1 MSNIAYFLS
10 ISVTLFAYHYCFGE
24 AGEVSSLGL
33 NSVMKP
39 TQSTTLVSPN
49 RTFAAGFI
57 SIGNQAYAFGIWY
70 ATIPDR
76 TVTWLANRDHAVD
89 QNSSLILTKN
99 GDMVIS
105 RSNGTVIWATNTSDS
120 QVKQAVL
127 LENGNL
133 VLNGS
138 IGEPVWQS
146 FDYPTDTLL
155 PQQTFKDKIPLVSR
169 KNEHTYSSGVYTLSF
184 NKDNRLSLFYGGLGV
199 AVPEQY
205 WVDLD
210 SLDQTQYA
218 MTGGGAG
225 LIISSAGIN
234 TTGGIIIS
242 DGIDFMTSDFGEGHL
257 RRLTLDA
264 DGNLRVYGWQKNTS
278 KWIVVWKAIQ
288 QQCKIYGM
296 CGPNALCADKS
307 DHTQECICP
316 PGFHMK
322 NDSDHSQGCDRD
334 IDLKCNESA
343 SKFVNLEFASYQGHD
358 LLRLSFQTLKDC
370 ETACLD
376 NCSCLAF
383 SYMYDQYPW
392 KALGSENCYLKGR
405 LLYGYR
411 SPNSKSFMFIRV
423 SVNDTNSSAAI
434 ASISRLTNPSLN
446 LVCPSDLRLKF
457 PTITYSSQEVTTA
470 IVVSSSILLVEII
483 AGAAAACFLVSKY
496 KILRDAERY
505 GIEILSGR
513 PKKFTY
519 AELETATNNFSEV
532 LGKGAF
538 GTVYKGSLP
547 DHTPIAVKK
556 IHRVT
561 EGQEE
566 FWAEVT
572 IICRIHHVNLVR
584 MWGFCAEGEHRLLVY
599 EYVSN
604 GSLDT
609 HLFPSPKKRNPPSL
623 DWKTRYQIA
632 VRTAKGIAYLHEE
645 CLEWI
650 LHCDIKPQ
658 NVLLDEKFCPKV
670 SDFGLAKL
678 VNREIALSVSRIR
691 GTRGYL
697 APEWTENRPIT
708 SKADVYSFGMV
719 LLKIV
724 SGRRDFEFLTAAAME
739 VETWRFP
746 VWAFEMMKRGEIRE
760 IVDQNMGVEGKHE
773 WDEDEVE
780 RVMKTAF
787 WCIQTDPLLRPSMGK
802 PPSQVLS
809 LPNRWRR
816 SLPVKIVGYRLK
828 KFVEKVKIVDYVVSS
843 EEAKIEKEDVNPEDL
858 RRKEK
863 DSVPVEENKDTAKVL
878 PENQNVLKELRSH
891 LNILKRLG
899 GSLTGTCACINLLS
913 LEIANYLKEVVSH
926 LKELNSGRP

>member
-1 MSNIAYFLS
+1 MYQILWKGNGRPEKCFEILCHNEGSNPNTVRGAPVLIWSIFLGEAAEQNISSVLELNSVATPAKSKILVSPKGTFAYGFLS
-10 ISVTLFAYHYCFGE
+10 IGA
-24 AGEVSSLGL
+24 
-33 NSVMKP
+33 
-39 TQSTTLVSPN
+39 
-49 RTFAAGFI
+49 
-57 SIGNQAYAFGIWY
+57 QAYVLGIWY
-70 ATIPDR
+70 ATIPNY
-76 TVTWLANRDHAVD
+76 TVTWLANRDHPVD
-89 QNSSLILTKN
+89 GNSALTLAEN
-99 GDMVIS
+99 GSMTLS
-105 RSNGTVIWATNTSDS
+105 YSNGTLVWATNTSDLR
-120 QVKQAVL
+120 VKEAIL
-127 LENGNL
+127 LEN
-133 VLNGS
+133 
-138 IGEPVWQS
+138 
-146 FDYPTDTLL
+146 
-155 PQQTFKDKIPLVSR
+155 
-169 KNEHTYSSGVYTLSF
+169 
-184 NKDNRLSLFYGGLGV
+184 GV

-210 SLDQTQYA
+210 SLDQTQYV

-242 DGIDFMTSDFGEGHL
+242 DGLSFMTSDFGEGHL

-278 KWIVVWKAIQ
+278 KWVVVWKAIQ

-457 PTITYSSQEVTTA
+457 PKITYSSQEVTTA
-470 IVVSSSILLVEII
+470 SAVGSSILLVEII
-483 AGAAAACFLVSKY
+483 AGATAAYFLMSKY
-496 KILRDAERY
+496 RILKEAERY
-505 GIEILSGR
+505 GKEMLSGR

-519 AELETATNNFSEV
+519 AELETATNNFSQIV
-532 LGKGAF
+532 GKGGF
-538 GTVYKGSLP
+538 GTVYKGFLP
-547 DHTPIAVKK
+547 DFTPIAVKK
-556 IHRVT
+556 IDRVT
-561 EGQEE
+561 EGEDE

-572 IICRIHHVNLVR
+572 IVCRIHHLNLVR
-584 MWGFCAEGEHRLLVY
+584 MFGFCAEGDHRLLVY
-599 EYVSN
+599 EYVPN
-604 GSLDT
+604 GSLET
-609 HLFPSPKKRNPPSL
+609 HLFPSPDKVLNPPSL
-623 DWKTRYQIA
+623 DWKTRYKIA

-658 NVLLDEKFCPKV
+658 NILLDDKFCPKV
-670 SDFGLAKL
+670 SDFGLSKL
-678 VNREIALSVSRIR
+678 VDRETALSVSHIR
-691 GTRGYL
+691 GSRGYL

-708 SKADVYSFGMV
+708 AKADVYSFGLV
-719 LLKIV
+719 LLEIV
-724 SGRRDFEFLTAAAME
+724 SGRKNFAFTVSAME
-739 VETWRFP
+739 TDRWCFP
-746 VWAFEMMKRGEIRE
+746 VWAFEMMKRGEMSE
-760 IVDQNMGVEGKHE
+760 IVDQNMGEHE

-780 RVMKTAF
+780 RVIKTAF

-802 PPSQVLS
+802 AVHMLE
-809 LPNRWRR
+809 
-816 SLPVKIVGYRLK
+816 GT
-828 KFVEKVKIVDYVVSS
+828 
-843 EEAKIEKEDVNPEDL
+843 
-858 RRKEK
+858 
-863 DSVPVEENKDTAKVL
+863 VPVEEPVDLNFFSFLNDDLQSASAAKDHHISNPPHA
-878 PENQNVLKELRSH
+878 
-891 LNILKRLG
+891 
-899 GSLTGTCACINLLS
+899 
-913 LEIANYLKEVVSH
+913 
-926 LKELNSGRP
+926 

>member
-1 MSNIAYFLS
+1 MLMTHRGRTNVFLLIKANLVPGVPSLIPSDRRILMQSLREYSSHGVYALYGFIHIIVYKNCFILS
-10 ISVTLFAYHYCFGE
+10 ILLLSMSS
-24 AGEVSSLGL
+24 GEVSSLGL

-105 RSNGTVIWATNTSDS
+105 VPME
-120 QVKQAVL
+120 L
-127 LENGNL
+127 
-133 VLNGS
+133 

-210 SLDQTQYA
+210 SLDQTQYV

-242 DGIDFMTSDFGEGHL
+242 DGIDFMTSDFGEAHL

-316 PGFHMK
+316 PAFHMK

-343 SKFVNLEFASYQGHD
+343 TKFVNLEFASYQGHD

-376 NCSCLAF
+376 NCSCLGF
-383 SYMYDQYPW
+383 SYKYDQYSW

-411 SPNSKSFMFIRV
+411 SPDLESFMFIRV

-446 LVCPSDLRLKF
+446 LVCSSDMRLKF
-457 PTITYSSQEVTTA
+457 PKISYSSKEVTTA
-470 IVVSSSILLVEII
+470 IAASSSILLVEII
-483 AGAAAACFLVSKY
+483 VGAAAAYSLMNKY
-496 KILRDAERY
+496 RILKEAERY
-505 GIEILSGR
+505 GKEILSGR

-519 AELETATNNFSEV
+519 AELETATNNFSQV
-532 LGKGAF
+532 VGKGGF
-538 GTVYKGSLP
+538 GPVYKGSLP
-547 DHTPIAVKK
+547 DYTPIAVKK
-556 IHRVT
+556 IDRVT
-561 EGQEE
+561 EGEDE

-572 IICRIHHVNLVR
+572 IICRIHHLNLVR
-584 MWGFCAEGEHRLLVY
+584 MFGFCAEGGHRLLVY
-599 EYVSN
+599 EYVPN
-604 GSLDT
+604 GSLDPYV
-609 HLFPSPKKRNPPSL
+609 FPSPDKLQPASL
-623 DWKTRYQIA
+623 DWKTRCQIA
-632 VRTAKGIAYLHEE
+632 VGTAKGIAYLHEE

-658 NVLLDEKFCPKV
+658 NILLDDKFCPKV
-670 SDFGLAKL
+670 SDFGLSKL
-678 VNREIALSVSRIR
+678 VDRETALSVSRIR

-697 APEWTENRPIT
+697 APEWTQNRPIT
-708 SKADVYSFGMV
+708 AKADVYSFGLV
-719 LLKIV
+719 LLEIV
-724 SGRRDFEFLTAAAME
+724 SGRKNFEFTVSAL
-739 VETWRFP
+739 ETDRWCFP
-746 VWAFEMMKRGEIRE
+746 VWAFEMMKRGEKRE
-760 IVDQNMGVEGKHE
+760 IVDQKMGVEGKHE
-773 WDEDEVE
+773 WDEVE
-780 RVMKTAF
+780 RTIKTAF
-787 WCIQTDPLLRPSMGK
+787 WCIQTDPLLSPSMGK
-802 PPSQVLS
+802 
-809 LPNRWRR
+809 
-816 SLPVKIVGYRLK
+816 IVQMLEGT
-828 KFVEKVKIVDYVVSS
+828 I
-843 EEAKIEKEDVNPEDL
+843 
-858 RRKEK
+858 
-863 DSVPVEENKDTAKVL
+863 PVEEPVD
-878 PENQNVLKELRSH
+878 
-891 LNILKRLG
+891 LNFF
-899 GSLTGTCACINLLS
+899 
-913 LEIANYLKEVVSH
+913 YF
-926 LKELNSGRP
+926 LNNDL